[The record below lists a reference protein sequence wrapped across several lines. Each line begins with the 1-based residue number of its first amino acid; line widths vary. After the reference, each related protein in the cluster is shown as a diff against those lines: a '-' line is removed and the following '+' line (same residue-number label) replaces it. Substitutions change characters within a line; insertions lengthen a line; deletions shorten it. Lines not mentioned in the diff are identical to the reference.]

1 MRAVRLYPWLGLLW
15 LSGCA
20 PVTINNSVADV
31 DPLRR
36 AVVEDVV
43 LGMSDVFAPTV
54 TTLARARSPEGAFDN
69 ALYAALRAK
78 GYTVTAVGGRGTAFD
93 CVVDSIGGTMYRVN
107 VRIGASTMSR
117 LWVLN
122 GSDAYSGGAW
132 ARRE

>member
-1 MRAVRLYPWLGLLW
+1 MRAARLYPWLMLLW

-20 PVTINNSVADV
+20 PVAVNSSVADV

-43 LGMSDVFAPTV
+43 LGMSDVFEPSV
-54 TTLARARSPEGAFDN
+54 TPLALVRPPERSFDH
-69 ALYAALRAK
+69 ALHAALRAK
-78 GYTVTAVGGRGTAFD
+78 GYTVVVPGGRGVAFD

-107 VRIGASTMSR
+107 LRVGRTTMSR
-117 LWVLN
+117 LWVLE
-122 GSDAYSGGAW
+122 GFDTYSGGAW